1 MELTECK
8 KGNEVLIYL
17 QNAFKYYIKN
27 GLLTRY
33 EGDQLLALFHSKEK
47 IDVDRIE
54 NNLNKIMEEA
64 PIPNIRVKLGIY
76 EKCRYKSS
84 MQSCVIVH

>member
-1 MELTECK
+1 MREINYWLYSIVK
-8 KGNEVLIYL
+8 K
-17 QNAFKYYIKN
+17 
-27 GLLTRY
+27 
-33 EGDQLLALFHSKEK
+33 K

-76 EKCRYKSS
+76 ENVDTSLS
-84 MQSCVIVH
+84 DTNHV